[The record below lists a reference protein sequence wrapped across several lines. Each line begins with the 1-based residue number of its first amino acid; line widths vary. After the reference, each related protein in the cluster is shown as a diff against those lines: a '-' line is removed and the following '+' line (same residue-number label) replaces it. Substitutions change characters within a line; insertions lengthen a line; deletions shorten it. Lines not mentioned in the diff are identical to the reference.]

1 MVGWRE
7 SKEGKEKEMD
17 GGSELEEGKE
27 REMNGGRERKI
38 KGRERGRERD
48 LGICC
53 RLIFKGSFHS
63 NLGQSCIPNTICSV
77 ASTINILQL

>member
-1 MVGWRE
+1 MRE
-7 SKEGKEKEMD
+7 EGKEKEM
-17 GGSELEEGKE
+17 E
-27 REMNGGRERKI
+27 GGRERKGSRRRWRDG
-38 KGRERGRERD
+38 GRERERGREEGRERD

-77 ASTINILQL
+77 AGTINILQL